1 MFVAHH
7 DAANGGLIFRPE
19 LTRLVADTFPA
30 WYERQTT
37 SPQMLRLVAAGPAL
51 AGLGALAGGGLLRR
65 LGATVSALSA
75 LAFLDIGTR
84 TVVPGANDNL
94 TAVAVI
100 LELAR
105 LLREEPVRGVR
116 VLLVSTGSEES
127 FMEGMRGWVRRH
139 GPGLDPARTRVVV
152 LETLGSPEL
161 ILLEGEGMIWM
172 TDYDAG
178 VRELIADSARRA
190 GVALR
195 RGLRLGFATDAL
207 SALRG
212 GLRVATL
219 ASCDEY
225 KMPAN
230 YHSQRDIPRNVDFG
244 TVGGGR
250 ARRRGRDQVSS
261 ERARPERL
269 LARGDLARVARL
281 LERGE
286 QRPEPRAGLD
296 PERGR
301 QLVAA
306 HQRRAGGL
314 GTARERRAEHVAR
327 QLEVGRDRRLGVA
340 PAGGEAVGDREDGDV
355 GRVGLGRG
363 QVAPDRAPRQRPLVD
378 EEAEPQVVEGQR
390 GDVVGDALGGAQA
403 AQDVAR
409 ELGARLG
416 RGR

>member
-1 MFVAHH
+1 MEPDLARLRATVEHLASFDRPSASDGERRAAQWIRGELEALGVPARIEVETAVGSMAIPLGLLSAAGALAGLGSRRTAALGLLAAAGIVDDVSGGPQLFRRLLPHRATFNVTGTAGDADAEETLVFVAHH

-19 LTRLVADTFPA
+19 LTQLVADTFPA
-30 WYERQTT
+30 WYERQST

-51 AGLGALAGGGLLRR
+51 AGLGALSGSGLLRR
-65 LGATVSALSA
+65 VGRFLAAGST
-75 LAFLDIGTR
+75 LAFFDIATR

-105 LLREEPVRGVR
+105 LLREEPVEGVR

-139 GPGLDPARTRVVV
+139 GPELDPARTHVVV

-178 VRELIADSARRA
+178 TRDLIADAAQRA
-190 GVALR
+190 GEALR

-212 GLRVATL
+212 GLPAATL

-225 KMPAN
+225 KMPSN

-244 TVGGGR
+244 TV
-250 ARRRGRDQVSS
+250 ASAV
-261 ERARPERL
+261 
-269 LARGDLARVARL
+269 RVADAAI
-281 LERGE
+281 
-286 QRPEPRAGLD
+286 RA
-296 PERGR
+296 
-301 QLVAA
+301 AA
-306 HQRRAGGL
+306 SARA
-314 GTARERRAEHVAR
+314 
-327 QLEVGRDRRLGVA
+327 
-340 PAGGEAVGDREDGDV
+340 
-355 GRVGLGRG
+355 
-363 QVAPDRAPRQRPLVD
+363 
-378 EEAEPQVVEGQR
+378 
-390 GDVVGDALGGAQA
+390 
-403 AQDVAR
+403 
-409 ELGARLG
+409 
-416 RGR
+416 